1 MREAVAGIGGRC
13 YGAATNT
20 FMSKRV
26 VLLFAGQGA
35 QSVGMGREL
44 GEAYPVVRGMLSEA
58 DGILGMGLS
67 DVMFAGPMEELTR
80 TSRCQPALYVHGLA
94 CLAVL
99 REAVPGL
106 QVGAAA
112 GLSLGEFTA
121 HAAAGTFSF
130 ADGLRLVAR
139 RGEFMEAACEAT
151 EGTML
156 AMLGGEEEAVR
167 ALAADA
173 DVDLANFNTP
183 GQIVLS
189 GSRENIAKAVALA
202 KERGLR
208 GKELPVAGAYHS
220 RLMAGAQARLATE
233 LAATAIGDPSFPV
246 VCNLEARPV
255 SGADDIRRTLENQV
269 TGSVRWAQSMEY
281 LLGEGFD
288 CFLELGPG
296 GQLAGMLGRI
306 RKGTEVHSISD
317 PASLEKAVAAL
328 GAG

>member
-1 MREAVAGIGGRC
+1 
-13 YGAATNT
+13 
-20 FMSKRV
+20 MSKKV
-26 VLLFAGQGA
+26 VLLFSGQGA
-35 QSVGMGREL
+35 QAVGMGQEL
-44 GEAYPVVRGMLSEA
+44 AASSAMAQAVLEQVDEV
-58 DGILGMGLS
+58 LGFSLT
-67 DVMFAGPMEELTR
+67 DVMFGGPMEELTR
-80 TSRCQPALYVHGLA
+80 TSRCQPALFAHGLA
-94 CLAVL
+94 CLAAV

-106 QVGAAA
+106 EIAAAA

-130 ADGLRLVAR
+130 ADGLKLVTR
-139 RGEFMEAACEAT
+139 RGLFMEEACAAT
-151 EGTML
+151 QGSMI

-167 ALAADA
+167 QLAADC

-189 GSRENIAKAVALA
+189 GAKENIIKTAAMA

-220 RLMAGAQARLATE
+220 RLMISAQEKLRGE
-233 LAATAIGDPSFPV
+233 LAGVAFSVPRFPV
-246 VCNLEARPV
+246 VCNLEAQPV
-255 SGADDIRRTLENQV
+255 ADAAAIRRTLELQV

-281 LLGEGFD
+281 LLSQGHD

-306 RKGTEVHSISD
+306 RKGTEVHSVSD
-317 PASLEKAVAAL
+317 PASLAKAVAAL
-328 GAG
+328 TA

>member
-44 GEAYPVVRGMLSEA
+44 AESFPVVRGMLSEA

-67 DVMFAGPMEELTR
+67 DVMFGGPMEELTR

>member
-1 MREAVAGIGGRC
+1 VREAVAGIGGRC

-44 GEAYPVVRGMLSEA
+44 AESFPVVRGMLSEA

-67 DVMFAGPMEELTR
+67 DVMFGGPMEELTR

>member
-1 MREAVAGIGGRC
+1 
-13 YGAATNT
+13 
-20 FMSKRV
+20 MSKRV

-44 GEAYPVVRGMLSEA
+44 AESFPVVRGMLSEA

>member
-1 MREAVAGIGGRC
+1 
-13 YGAATNT
+13 
-20 FMSKRV
+20 MSKRV

-44 GEAYPVVRGMLSEA
+44 AESFPVVRGMLSEA

-67 DVMFAGPMEELTR
+67 DVMFGGPMEELTR

-106 QVGAAA
+106 EVGAAA

-317 PASLEKAVAAL
+317 LASLEKAVAAL
-328 GAG
+328 GGG